1 MSAQS
6 NVKTIIN
13 SYGTYDV
20 HFHVKQ
26 SDTIS
31 LNDNLSLLA
40 HIVKSQG
47 LVQHEVILFHFLRN
61 KPIKSNVNFTIVTC
75 EHMNVIKKLQIMA

>member
-6 NVKTIIN
+6 NVKAIIN
-13 SYGTYDV
+13 SFGTYDV

-26 SDTIS
+26 SDMIL

-40 HIVKSQG
+40 HIVKFQG
-47 LVQHEVILFHFLRN
+47 
-61 KPIKSNVNFTIVTC
+61 
-75 EHMNVIKKLQIMA
+75 

>member
-1 MSAQS
+1 MSTEFAQS
-6 NVKTIIN
+6 NVKAIIN

-31 LNDNLSLLA
+31 LNAKLSLAA

-47 LVQHEVILFHFLRN
+47 LVQNEVLLFLFS
-61 KPIKSNVNFTIVTC
+61 KKKTTIKSIVNFHRCDVWTH
-75 EHMNVIKKLQIMA
+75 ES